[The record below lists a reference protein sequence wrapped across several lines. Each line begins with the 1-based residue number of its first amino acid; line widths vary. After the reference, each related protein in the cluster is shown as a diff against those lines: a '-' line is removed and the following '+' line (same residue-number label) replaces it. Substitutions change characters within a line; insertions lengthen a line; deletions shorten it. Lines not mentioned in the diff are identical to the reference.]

1 MRRQDGVALISVLL
15 VLSLALLLVGGMLRS
30 HRLLLH
36 SSAQQLQQVQLR
48 QLGLAAEAWGQVVLE
63 DSLKTLAGPV
73 DLSQDWARLAPA
85 LTLEDARVDVDI
97 EDLSGRLNLN
107 PLLAHG
113 QIDQVTLGRWSRL
126 LALLDLPALSLPQV
140 GALEELSQLRLL
152 PGIDGHTLQ
161 RLEPWVALLP
171 KDARLNINTA
181 PQQILMTL
189 DGLDAGP
196 AKAVIA
202 RRSDT
207 PYASVQAFTGD
218 PLLSGLGLSSHGLDV
233 SSRWFR
239 ITVSVTQAD
248 RHLRLASDI
257 ERDPVTGHW
266 TVRQRR
272 FLPISPRELPYENLA
287 LPDR

>member
-1 MRRQDGVALISVLL
+1 MTHQRGVALISVLL

-48 QLGLAAEAWGQVVLE
+48 QLGLAAEAWARAVLE
-63 DSLKTLAGPV
+63 DSVNTQAGPV

-85 LTLEDARVDVDI
+85 LTLDAAGIKVDI
-97 EDLSGRLNLN
+97 EDLSGRLNLS
-107 PLLAHG
+107 PLLARG
-113 QIDQVTLGRWSRL
+113 QVDQVTLGRWARL
-126 LALLDLPALSLPQV
+126 LSLLDLPELSLPQV
-140 GALEELSQLRLL
+140 GAVQELSQLRLL
-152 PGIDGHTLQ
+152 PGIDGQTLQ
-161 RLEPWVALLP
+161 RLEPWVAVLP
-171 KDARLNINTA
+171 MDAQLNINTA
-181 PQQILMTL
+181 PLQVLMTL
-189 DGLDAGP
+189 DGMDASA
-196 AKAVIA
+196 AKTVIE
-202 RRSDT
+202 RRSDS

-218 PLLSGLGLSSHGLDV
+218 PLLSGLGLSSHGLGV

-257 ERDPVTGHW
+257 ERDSATGHW

-272 FLPISPRELPYENLA
+272 FLPLSPSELP
-287 LPDR
+287 